1 LFQGGGVVKEETSL
15 DIVAKLEEINKSMT
29 KENIEKATKEE
40 LIEYLKQVDEI
51 KALLKT
57 AAEL

>member
-1 LFQGGGVVKEETSL
+1 MSL

-29 KENIEKATKEE
+29 KENNQKSTKEE
-40 LIEYLKQVDEI
+40 LIDYLKQVDEI
-51 KALLKT
+51 KALLKS

>member
-1 LFQGGGVVKEETSL
+1 LLKEETSL
-15 DIVAKLEEINKSMT
+15 DIVAKLEEINKKMT

-51 KALLKT
+51 KALIKT